1 MKAGTNAFKAKSAMP
16 VASKWA
22 TIEHWQSYAGAA
34 YVVPRAVADDG
45 TGR

>member
-22 TIEHWQSYAGAA
+22 IEHWQSYAGAA
-34 YVVPRAVADDG
+34 FVVAGVVANDG